1 MDLYGTCPTVISREN
16 CEGSK
21 LCTLRTL
28 NCTLVLR
35 VWIQTWF
42 NPKSFETQAHKW
54 GHCFGYRNFEIR
66 YCSLYFSCSRAAVLK
81 NRKAKN
87 HGSSRIWTMNP
98 KHFTTIRH
106 SLPAKMRLTIWP
118 SVLHLK
124 TGRFRELNMLAK
136 KLWQADD
143 GLVALKQLPVGWFRS
158 SCIMLV
164 LLLIFTPLRASSNR
178 TNIPNIH
185 TESMTIF
192 HVPFIS
198 ATYSTLWSWAC
209 LQIYWYKYNLIQ
221 SLSYTQLQMFANS
234 QNMWRFAMFQQ
245 RFGTKLIFQ
254 SWRIEWFPC
263 DFEVIHSQV
272 GQKFWPQWR
281 PLQVDF
287 VSSLIAQLQ
296 ILRLMSKWPQGSN
309 RFQMGRIQW
318 IILVKFAWK
327 LLGYFYC
334 VCL

>member
-1 MDLYGTCPTVISREN
+1 MSHHLTISSASQNWQISGVEHVGQKVVTCGWEAFCTERTTCGLIPFQLCYVSAASQLYATARKC
-16 CEGSK
+16 
-21 LCTLRTL
+21 
-28 NCTLVLR
+28 
-35 VWIQTWF
+35 
-42 NPKSFETQAHKW
+42 KW
-54 GHCFGYRNFEIR
+54 NHSTYTKHSYGKHDN
-66 YCSLYFSCSRAAVLK
+66 FSCPIYFRNVFNTLK
-81 NRKAKN
+81 L
-87 HGSSRIWTMNP
+87 SMS
-98 KHFTTIRH
+98 
-106 SLPAKMRLTIWP
+106 
-118 SVLHLK
+118 
-124 TGRFRELNMLAK
+124 
-136 KLWQADD
+136 
-143 GLVALKQLPVGWFRS
+143 
-158 SCIMLV
+158 
-164 LLLIFTPLRASSNR
+164 
-178 TNIPNIH
+178 PNILVQVQPY
-185 TESMTIF
+185 TI
-192 HVPFIS
+192 
-198 ATYSTLWSWAC
+198 TQLYSTPNVCQFTKYVKIC
-209 LQIYWYKYNLIQ
+209 L
-221 SLSYTQLQMFANS
+221 
-234 QNMWRFAMFQQ
+234 QQ